1 METSQLPPEVLEN
14 IKKYSR
20 YKNKVICLN
29 CGYIGPMGIKE
40 DVNINYWPG
49 IIIGTV
55 VGVAGQFL
63 FGIPS
68 IISGALVGAIF
79 VLATFKVIT
88 ICPKCE
94 ASIIIRRCF

>member
-40 DVNINYWPG
+40 DVNINYWHSL
-49 IIIGTV
+49 IIAIIV
-55 VGVAGQFL
+55 SVAGQLL

-79 VLATFKVIT
+79 SFATFKVIT

-94 ASIIIRRCF
+94 ASIIIRMWS